1 MKTPSISS
9 FFETFWQDKL
19 RFSPTYA
26 TFCGV
31 HQYDDE
37 VEDLS
42 LKKDR
47 ERKNWLQAVYEQ
59 LETFPEN
66 QLSPEDKVSRK
77 ILMDDI
83 KLGQKFDPFPLHHL
97 CVDQMMGIHLSFLSL
112 VRVHPFK
119 TLADFKN
126 YAKRLKGHSKQLTQA
141 LGHLKSGLKKGW
153 TNPVRINELV
163 IKQLDDFLAMEPRKL
178 PHFQLVESH
187 FSNLGKD
194 KANIEKEILKVLS
207 SRIIPAFQKLRDFLA
222 GPYRSGCREG
232 DGLCYLPNGEALY
245 RLYVKN
251 HTGLDL
257 EPEQIHKLG
266 LSEVQRIHEEMR
278 VVQREMGFEGT
289 LHEFFQYMRDEETLH
304 YDTREEIVEH
314 HKELLD
320 RMSEKLPDF
329 FGILPRN
336 EYEVL
341 PMPDFQEREAPDA
354 YYMPGNSISN
364 RPGTY
369 YVNTYEPKTRARFN
383 AEVLAYHEAVPG
395 HHLQI
400 SIAQELDNLPE
411 FRKRST
417 DTAYVEGW
425 ALYTEKLSQEMGFY
439 MSPASRFGKLSF
451 EVWRACRLVVDTG
464 IHAMGWSREQAIR
477 FMTES
482 GGLSSE
488 NIGVEVDRYVVMP
501 GQALSYKIGELFLFK
516 LRRMVESQLAGDFD
530 IREFHDTIL
539 SHGALPLEILET
551 IVRDHYSASLEG
563 SPERMS
569 NNQSSETDAFVY

>member
-1 MKTPSISS
+1 M
-9 FFETFWQDKL
+9 
-19 RFSPTYA
+19 
-26 TFCGV
+26 
-31 HQYDDE
+31 
-37 VEDLS
+37 EDLS
-42 LKKDR
+42 LKQDS
-47 ERKNWLQAVYEQ
+47 ERKKWLQSVYEK
-59 LETFPEN
+59 LEGFADR
-66 QLSPEDKVSRK
+66 QLSPEEQVSRR

-97 CVDQMMGIHLSFLSL
+97 CVDQMMGIHLGFLSL

-119 TLADFKN
+119 TKTDFKN
-126 YAKRLKGHSKQLTQA
+126 YIKRLKGHSKQLSQA

-153 TNPVRINELV
+153 TNPPRINELV
-163 IKQLDDFLAMEPRKL
+163 IKQLEDFLAKEPRKL

-187 FSNLGKD
+187 FSILGQD
-194 KANIEKEILKVLS
+194 QEVIEQEILKVLS
-207 SRIIPAFQKLRDFLA
+207 TRILPAFEKLKDFLA
-222 GPYRSGCREG
+222 GPYRNGCRKGE
-232 DGLCYLPNGEALY
+232 GLCYLPDGKALY
-245 RLYVKN
+245 SLYIKN

-257 EPEQIHKLG
+257 EPQKIHELG
-266 LSEVQRIHEEMR
+266 LAEVGRIHNEMREVQK
-278 VVQREMGFEGT
+278 EMGFEGT
-289 LHEFFQYMRDEETLH
+289 LPEFFQYMRDEKTLH
-304 YDTREEIVEH
+304 YQTREEIVEH
-314 HKELLD
+314 HRDLLK
-320 RMSEKLPDF
+320 RMNERLPDF

-354 YYMPGNSISN
+354 YYMPGNSVSN

-369 YVNTYEPKTRARFN
+369 YVNTYEPETRARFN

-400 SIAQELDNLPE
+400 SIAQELENLPE

-439 MSPASRFGKLSF
+439 LSPASRFGKLSF
-451 EVWRACRLVVDTG
+451 EIWRACRLVVDTG
-464 IHAMGWSREQAIR
+464 IHAMGWSREQAIH
-477 FMTES
+477 FMKES

-516 LRRMVESQLAGDFD
+516 LRRKIESQLGSAFD

-539 SHGALPLEILET
+539 CHGALPLEILEE
-551 IVRDHYSASLEG
+551 VVQAHYHGKIDADSNKDSLVNE
-563 SPERMS
+563 
-569 NNQSSETDAFVY
+569 SSESGAFVY